1 MPQDKHVPGS
11 SEDWLARAIGDL
23 ALARVPL
30 PDEGIM
36 KTCAFMLSRRRKKP
50 SRRYIR
56 NTI

>member
-30 PDEGIM
+30 PARNFTNQKEG
-36 KTCAFMLSRRRKKP
+36 KSC
-50 SRRYIR
+50 
-56 NTI
+56 